1 MVERDPYR
9 LALEGEAADAA
20 EAARLESLL
29 TTAPADIETRTK
41 LLGYYSQR
49 SFLDANARRRRTV
62 HILWV
67 IRHRPEAS
75 IVGSPF
81 CLIHRSLDAEGYRK
95 AKALWSK
102 HVRQK
107 TGNTAVLA
115 NAARFYTSDDSKSA
129 IAILKRLQRMQP
141 RNPDWRERLG
151 HIYHLQSG
159 IWAGLKRNR
168 AAAKRALEQWEIALS
183 LQKTDRFRFY
193 LLTHMAPIAVDAG
206 APSKA
211 ARYAGK
217 LLAYASKLGKDWNH
231 GNALHHAH
239 SALGR
244 VALRKKR
251 IADASRHLLA
261 SARTK
266 GSPQLNSFG
275 PTFDLASELLAL
287 GEGKTVIQYLGL
299 CRKFWDSGE
308 KSLDAWTK
316 GIGESG
322 KTDFFPVF
330 DLTAE
335 EGGKTK

>member
-1 MVERDPYR
+1 MSDRDPYR

-20 EAARLESLL
+20 EAARLELLL
-29 TTAPADIETRTK
+29 TATPADIEARTK

-49 SFLDANARRRRTV
+49 SFLDVDARQRQTA

-67 IRHRPEAS
+67 IRHRPEAE
-75 IVGSPF
+75 IAGSPF
-81 CLIHRSLDAEGYRK
+81 CLVHRFLDAKGYRK

-107 TGNTAVLA
+107 TGNTVILA
-115 NAARFYTSDDSKSA
+115 NAARFYTTDDSRTA
-129 IAILKRLQRMQP
+129 IAILKRLQRMEP

-151 HIYHLQSG
+151 HMYHLQSG
-159 IWAGLKRNR
+159 DRAGLKRNK
-168 AAAKRALEQWEIALS
+168 AAARRALKQWEMALA

-193 LLTHMAPIAVDAG
+193 LLTQMAPIAVDAG
-206 APSKA
+206 SLPKA
-211 ARYAGK
+211 ARYAGS
-217 LLAYASKLGKDWNH
+217 LLRYASRFGRDWNY

-251 IADASRHLLA
+251 IADANKHLLA

-275 PTFDLASELLAL
+275 PTFDLASELLAR
-287 GEGKTVIQYLGL
+287 GQGKTVVRYLEL
-299 CRKFWDSGE
+299 CRKFWDMGE
-308 KSLDAWTK
+308 KSLDAWIK
-316 GIGESG
+316 SIRESG
-322 KTDFFPVF
+322 RTNFFPVF
-330 DLTAE
+330 DLKG
-335 EGGKTK
+335 EGGRKTK